1 MTSWAKI
8 NNKCAGKG
16 NANTSCKNSNTDARN
31 FHMLIFIDISNAWSV
46 LKCKQTAMKDESS
59 GHYSTENWNSMLHL
73 RKARKC
79 ILEIANHIKY
89 NITKLQTSSF
99 LFAKNP
105 QFPYIPGKKIHKAS
119 QLAKQT
125 KIYHVG
131 KKARTNNPFSESWF
145 QPCLK
150 NYLSFGYSSIF
161 VTKSIPTNNSNFMY
175 TPNKIPK

>member
-1 MTSWAKI
+1 MTGWAKI

-46 LKCKQTAMKDESS
+46 LKCKQTAMKNESS

-99 LFAKNP
+99 LFV
-105 QFPYIPGKKIHKAS
+105 I
-119 QLAKQT
+119 
-125 KIYHVG
+125 
-131 KKARTNNPFSESWF
+131 
-145 QPCLK
+145 
-150 NYLSFGYSSIF
+150 LSFLIF
-161 VTKSIPTNNSNFMY
+161 QEGKYIRYTYYILCKPISKANQDLSCGEKSQNNKQSLIR
-175 TPNKIPK
+175 KLISVLS

>member
-1 MTSWAKI
+1 MCCQSKVRWRFRKIVWPSQNIWTLINAQEREKQIPVAKTQI
-8 NNKCAGKG
+8 PKFR
-16 NANTSCKNSNTDARN
+16 T
-31 FHMLIFIDISNAWSV
+31 LIFIDISNAWSV

-105 QFPYIPGKKIHKAS
+105 QFSNIPGRKIHKVYIACKPISKANQDLSCGEKS
-119 QLAKQT
+119 QNKQSLIR
-125 KIYHVG
+125 KLISV
-131 KKARTNNPFSESWF
+131 
-145 QPCLK
+145 
-150 NYLSFGYSSIF
+150 LS
-161 VTKSIPTNNSNFMY
+161 
-175 TPNKIPK
+175 

>member
-1 MTSWAKI
+1 
-8 NNKCAGKG
+8 
-16 NANTSCKNSNTDARN
+16 
-31 FHMLIFIDISNAWSV
+31 MLIFIGISNAWSV

-105 QFPYIPGKKIHKAS
+105 QFPNIPGRKIHKVYIACKPIS
-119 QLAKQT
+119 
-125 KIYHVG
+125 
-131 KKARTNNPFSESWF
+131 KAN
-145 QPCLK
+145 QD
-150 NYLSFGYSSIF
+150 LSCG
-161 VTKSIPTNNSNFMY
+161 
-175 TPNKIPK
+175 

>member
-1 MTSWAKI
+1 MIHKLKTIAQLLKTRFTKQFKWPVGPRSII
-8 NNKCAGKG
+8 NAQEREKQIS
-16 NANTSCKNSNTDARN
+16 TSCKNSNTDDWN
-31 FHMLIFIDISNAWSV
+31 IHMLIFIDISNAWSV

-105 QFPYIPGKKIHKAS
+105 QFSNIPGRKIHKVYIACKPISKANQDLSCGEKS
-119 QLAKQT
+119 QNKQSLIR
-125 KIYHVG
+125 KLISV
-131 KKARTNNPFSESWF
+131 
-145 QPCLK
+145 
-150 NYLSFGYSSIF
+150 LS
-161 VTKSIPTNNSNFMY
+161 
-175 TPNKIPK
+175 

>member
-8 NNKCAGKG
+8 NNKCEGKEK
-16 NANTSCKNSNTDARN
+16 ANTSCKNSNTDDRN
-31 FHMLIFIDISNAWSV
+31 IHMLISNGISNAWSV

-105 QFPYIPGKKIHKAS
+105 QFSNIPGRKIHKVYIACKPISKANQDLSCGEKS
-119 QLAKQT
+119 QNNKQSLIR
-125 KIYHVG
+125 KLISV
-131 KKARTNNPFSESWF
+131 
-145 QPCLK
+145 
-150 NYLSFGYSSIF
+150 LS
-161 VTKSIPTNNSNFMY
+161 
-175 TPNKIPK
+175 

>member
-1 MTSWAKI
+1 
-8 NNKCAGKG
+8 
-16 NANTSCKNSNTDARN
+16 
-31 FHMLIFIDISNAWSV
+31 MLIFMDIANAWSV

-105 QFPYIPGKKIHKAS
+105 QFPRIPGKKIHKAS